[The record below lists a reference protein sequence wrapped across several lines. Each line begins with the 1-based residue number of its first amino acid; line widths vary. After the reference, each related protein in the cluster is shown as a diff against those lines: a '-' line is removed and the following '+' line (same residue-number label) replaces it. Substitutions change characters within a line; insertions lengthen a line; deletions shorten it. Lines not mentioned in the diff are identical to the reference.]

1 MLIDLLSMDNYI
13 SFNVK
18 VADVLGLN
26 EAVYL
31 SELMNINEKAIRK
44 STVVDNF
51 FTIDRAY
58 LTKRTTLTKEQQ
70 LKIDKF
76 FSEIGILTI
85 DPENHNAI
93 TLNISVLTKLLDAEE
108 GEDTIKQ
115 LKDNRKAIQKLK
127 SNNKMTKEQQ
137 SCEEMKT
144 YILTDNTEL
153 YEAYCDW
160 IDSVFSK
167 LHWMSAKSVK
177 VGQKLVDEASGRD
190 LDIALKIIEIATVNG
205 YKDMTWAVK
214 TYKENYEL
222 NYRLKYSK
230 NKISNQKEKISLD
243 EEVF

>member
-1 MLIDLLSMDNYI
+1 MDNYI

>member
-1 MLIDLLSMDNYI
+1 MDNYI

-44 STVVDNF
+44 STVVNNF

-144 YILTDNTEL
+144 
-153 YEAYCDW
+153 
-160 IDSVFSK
+160 
-167 LHWMSAKSVK
+167 
-177 VGQKLVDEASGRD
+177 
-190 LDIALKIIEIATVNG
+190 
-205 YKDMTWAVK
+205 
-214 TYKENYEL
+214 
-222 NYRLKYSK
+222 
-230 NKISNQKEKISLD
+230 
-243 EEVF
+243 